1 MINYITEEDLI
12 KIQPYEAMLYSA
24 EKRNTAIGVTKDII
38 NLMADMCDKYI
49 TKVTRNYSC
58 SKCKLQILQLL
69 SPLYFKSMDHLENI
83 KNQAETETETET
95 ANNDVEEIK
104 TTKTTKRGRK
114 AKKN

>member
-24 EKRNTAIGVTKDII
+24 EKRNTAIGVTKDVI
-38 NLMADMCDKYI
+38 NLIADMCDKYI

-69 SPLYFKSMDHLENI
+69 SPLYFKSMDHLEMI
-83 KNQAETETETET
+83 KNQAETET
-95 ANNDVEEIK
+95 ANNNVEEIK

-114 AKKN
+114 AKKINN